1 MNTVIIN
8 SMKRLYEAGKK
19 YKEEFIERVKNDVLT
34 KEEYKQIT
42 GEKYEG

>member
-19 YKEEFIERVKNDVLT
+19 SKEEFIERVKNDILT

-42 GEKYEG
+42 GEDYEG